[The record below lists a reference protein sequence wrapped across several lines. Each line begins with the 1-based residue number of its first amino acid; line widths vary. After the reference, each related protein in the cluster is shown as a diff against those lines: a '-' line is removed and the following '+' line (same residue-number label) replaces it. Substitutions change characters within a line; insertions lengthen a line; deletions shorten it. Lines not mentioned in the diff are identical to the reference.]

1 MPNLV
6 GIGNSQVPTNAML
19 GGLAY
24 QDPAYANLT
33 EVEIENIAAI
43 KAKAADRSTGNLY
56 KIFIYNTKNDSD
68 GGAWRHRTQDT
79 SWYNEG
85 VSEIRGARKEFPS
98 VAVLVVT
105 NNELVIYDGDDPNL
119 SMWMVFPTFTG
130 GYSLI
135 GGNHDHDLRSVA
147 ALNGKIV
154 TCNVPGGWN
163 HGSMVQVDFIKD
175 DALSTH
181 HSGNKRWTVGIQKR
195 GQYSNGYYTAINNGN
210 YLTDNSNQDVAM
222 GVVSNSRVDPDTGLP
237 VPTIAS
243 ISQGGNTGTPGISVV
258 RDDGSI
264 FDIRATTS
272 GYKDPREVKISGD
285 YLYVLTDPRIL
296 YRFPLPLNADSV
308 SGTFSSAVYDS
319 TEWLSNLQ
327 SEQNNDAEDC
337 HLAVSN
343 KNEGNIAVG
352 TPTELII
359 IRTDETASSPLAR
372 NTGQGQRA
380 IIGKDYNT
388 GWLTG
393 DIRCS
398 ALTSTDSTDLTAT
411 NIISNWATASNWTY
425 QSQRIT
431 LASDGAGGITMTHS
445 DASGSYVYA
454 YLPFTVEANTDYV
467 IQMDFS
473 AYNSSDIHI
482 VPTAYNA
489 GNQRINLNAV
499 PTLSKGGQFNSSSN
513 TTLYLQINHNSTS
526 ATTIKSI
533 ICQKIDNSER
543 DRTKSNQS
551 FLTYGTINKEPV
563 NPGCELMSYSPSN
576 SSSYLEAP
584 ISTSTIGLDMNFS
597 DAFYM
602 NYWADGAGKMAIEDF
617 STGAYNNMV
626 LLMTNDATS
635 VAIRSKAGP
644 SSGSISVT
652 NGGWNMYT
660 AVHDGG
666 TSLKIYKNGHL
677 IQTYTTSAISNQNAR
692 VIIFGNSYN
701 NNGGSVAGR
710 TYSVTTASRM
720 SLARVGQTDLSQKM
734 ILKMFNEEKLLFT
747 PNAKCS
753 LYGTSSA
760 ITAVAY
766 DDVNNHLHVGT
777 SSGRSE
783 FVGLNRINN
792 TTTAVATAIAA
803 SDGLVAEK

>member
-24 QDPAYANLT
+24 QDPAHANLT

-43 KAKAADRSTGNLY
+43 KANASELSNVL
-56 KIFIYNTKNDSD
+56 KIFVYNTRNDSD
-68 GGAWRHRTQDT
+68 GGAWRHRTQNT

-85 VSEIRGARKEFPS
+85 VSKIRGARKEFPS
-98 VAVLVVT
+98 VAILVVT
-105 NNELVIYDGDDPNL
+105 NNELTIYDGDDPTCP
-119 SMWMVFPTFTG
+119 MWMIFPTNTAA
-130 GYSLI
+130 YSLI

-147 ALNGKIV
+147 GLNGKIV
-154 TCNVPGGWN
+154 VCNVPGGWN

-175 DALSTH
+175 DAFSTW
-181 HSGNKRWTVGIQKR
+181 HSGNKRWVVGIQKR
-195 GQYSNGYYTAINNGN
+195 GEYSDGYYIPITDGN
-210 YLTDNSNQDVAM
+210 YLTDNSNQDLAM
-222 GVVSNSRVDPDTGLP
+222 GVVSNARVDPDTGLP
-237 VPTIAS
+237 VPTIALV
-243 ISQGGNTGTPGISVV
+243 SQGGNSGNQGISVV
-258 RDDGSI
+258 RDDGAV
-264 FDIRATTS
+264 FYLRATLN
-272 GYKDPREVKISGD
+272 GYKDPRELEISGD

-296 YRFPLPLNADSV
+296 YRFPLPLNANFST
-308 SGTFSSAVYDS
+308 STFSSGAYDA
-319 TEWLSNLQ
+319 TDWLDQ
-327 SEQNNDAEDC
+327 MQGYTNDADDC

-359 IRTDETASSPLAR
+359 IRPDESASNPLEEAPNR
-372 NTGQGQRA
+372 SIA
-380 IIGKDYNT
+380 VIGKDYNS
-388 GWLTG
+388 GWLMG

-411 NIISNWATASNWTY
+411 NITSNWATASNWTY

-445 DASGSYVYA
+445 DGSGSYVYA

-473 AYNSSDIHI
+473 FYNSSDIHI

-499 PTLSKGGQFNSSSN
+499 PGFSKGGQFNSSSN

-563 NPGCELMSYSPSN
+563 NTGCELMSYSPAN
-576 SSSYLEAP
+576 TSSYLEAP
-584 ISTSTIGLDMNFS
+584 ISTSSIGLDMNFS

-602 NYWADGAGKMAIEDF
+602 NYWANPIGKMAIEDF

-626 LLMTNDATS
+626 LLMTSDAS
-635 VAIRSKAGP
+635 GVYLRSKAGP
-644 SSGSISVT
+644 SSGGITVT
-652 NGGWNMYT
+652 NGGWNMFT

-677 IQTYTTSAISNQNAR
+677 IQTYTTSAVSNQNAR

-710 TYSVTTASRM
+710 NYSVTADSKM
-720 SLARVGQTDLSQKM
+720 ALARVGQTNLSQKM
-734 ILKMFNEEKLLFT
+734 ILKMYYDELSLFT

-766 DDVNNHLHVGT
+766 DNVNNNLHVGT

-783 FVGLNRINN
+783 FVGLTRINN
-792 TTTAVATAIAA
+792 TTTAVARTIAA
-803 SDGLVAEK
+803 SDGLVAEE